1 MIPTE
6 RPVRA
11 VERQRLTICLRIS
24 PFQPSLTPETTRA
37 AHQHATLARIAAP
50 SALLVFRMPPN
61 RMFPLIRRRP
71 VQTVSTIP
79 RIEAHGALRTER
91 CHGRCAVGVE
101 RPVRLSAR
109 AAQRGK
115 KRPRATR
122 AAADKERQR
131 RATGRR
137 APQPAISAAVCVTA
151 VADRDADRSL
161 WFAAAGGRGWRAH
174 SNHAEPAR

>member
-91 CHGRCAVGVE
+91 CHGRRAVGVE
-101 RPVRLSAR
+101 RPVRLSAH
-109 AAQRGK
+109 AAQSNCVACQGALVCRVRLNLGASC
-115 KRPRATR
+115 RHVSTVHR
-122 AAADKERQR
+122 
-131 RATGRR
+131 
-137 APQPAISAAVCVTA
+137 SA
-151 VADRDADRSL
+151 
-161 WFAAAGGRGWRAH
+161 G
-174 SNHAEPAR
+174 